1 MDMHHSRMIGTVD
14 VHAAGE
20 IGRIITSGVLPLP
33 GATMAARMEYMNEG
47 GAALRRF
54 ICAEP
59 RGAAMMTTNLL
70 QPSTRP
76 DADAGFIPLQI
87 DRAHAMSGSNAI
99 CVTTALLETG
109 MVPITG
115 PDTTVRLDTAAGL
128 VVARASCRDGR
139 CQSVALDMPPSYA
152 HALDVTVT
160 TDALGVVR
168 GDVAFGGVFYLLVDA
183 EPLGLTI
190 EPGSARRLVD
200 AGIAILEAANQ
211 QLDVRHKT
219 IPELTGISYVMFR
232 AWETGADGARVMR
245 NATILMPGR
254 VDRSPCGTG
263 SSARLAVM
271 VARGEARAGDAFAVR
286 SVISS
291 RFDAAIRAVNA
302 DGTIQPRISG
312 SAWVYGTTQLFL
324 DPTDPY
330 PEGFVLSDTWGP
342 GVRPA

>member
-1 MDMHHSRMIGTVD
+1 MNVHHSRMIGTID

-20 IGRIITSGVLPLP
+20 IGRVIISGVLPLP
-33 GATMAARMEYMNEG
+33 GATMAARMDYMNG
-47 GAALRRF
+47 DGAALRRF

-76 DADAGFIPLQI
+76 DADVGFIPLQI
-87 DRAHAMSGSNAI
+87 DRAHAMSGSNAM
-99 CVTTALLETG
+99 CVATALLETG

-115 PDTTVRLDTAAGL
+115 PETTVRLDTAAGL
-128 VVARASCRDGR
+128 VVAHATCRDGR
-139 CQSVALDMPPSYA
+139 CQSVAVDMPPSYA
-152 HALDVTVT
+152 HALDVIVEA
-160 TDALGVVR
+160 DGLGRVR
-168 GDVAFGGVFYLLVDA
+168 GDVGFGGVFYLLVDA
-183 EPLGLTI
+183 EPLGLAI
-190 EPGSARRLVD
+190 EPGSARRLVE
-200 AGIAILEAANQ
+200 AGIAILEAANR

-219 IPELTGISYVMFR
+219 IPEIAGVSYVMFR
-232 AWETGADGARVMR
+232 AWDHGADGARVMR

-271 VARGEARAGDAFAVR
+271 AARGEARAGDAFEVH
-286 SVISS
+286 SVIGS
-291 RFDAAIRAVNA
+291 RFDAAIRAVDT
-302 DGTIQPRISG
+302 DGTIHPRISG
-312 SAWVYGTTQLFL
+312 SAWIYGTAQLLL

-342 GVRPA
+342 GVK